1 MTEQRMTDQ
10 QWNPW
15 KLATIGIVMVC
26 ATALLTG
33 VVVAHYA
40 GTDRSVS
47 AAPGAQAL
55 PESAGGVSGQPPAQA
70 GLQAAPLPPLRQVP
84 PTPGAHDQQASAA
97 PSDQRTAG
105 AHVAPRPVAQDIS
118 ACNRYA
124 SSASHSKT
132 AQTLTDALL
141 GGALGAGLG
150 AAGGA
155 IAGGGGGA
163 GKGAGIG
170 GLVGAAAGTLYG
182 LNDANRND
190 ARAAAAYRACMKQ
203 RGYGG

>member
-1 MTEQRMTDQ
+1 MAARRMTDQ

-15 KLATIGIVMVC
+15 KLATIGLLMMG

-40 GTDRSVS
+40 GSDTSGPAPAGVQAPPGTASGPADQPAAQPALQPAPI
-47 AAPGAQAL
+47 AAPG
-55 PESAGGVSGQPPAQA
+55 
-70 GLQAAPLPPLRQVP
+70 QVP
-84 PTPGAHDQQASAA
+84 PTPAVRDQMAAVAPPVPPVAEAHA
-97 PSDQRTAG
+97 PSR
-105 AHVAPRPVAQDIS
+105 PRSSDIS

-124 SSASHSKT
+124 SAVGRHQPT
-132 AQTLTDALL
+132 QTLTDALL

-155 IAGGGGGA
+155 IAGGAA

-182 LNDANRND
+182 LNDANRTN
-190 ARAAAAYRACMKQ
+190 ARAADAYRACMRS